1 MAKERRAPSIDTQ
14 SLMYIPGRARG
25 ADLGTL
31 ILLGTDAE
39 RGVAVVEL
47 HDPERF
53 NTMGWAFGDDMS
65 RAMSHLSRIG
75 GMIRALTLQAAG
87 STFCAG
93 GNPYDGSSA
102 PASLAASSQAL
113 LASVQVCYLA
123 LLVP

>member
-1 MAKERRAPSIDTQ
+1 MAKVRRAPSIETQ
-14 SLMYIPGRARG
+14 SLMYSPGSARG

-31 ILLGTDAE
+31 IRLSIDAE
-39 RGVAVVEL
+39 TGVAVVEL

-65 RAMSHLSRIG
+65 RAMSHLSQVG
-75 GMIRALTLQAAG
+75 GIRALTLQGAG

-93 GNPYDGSSA
+93 GNPYGSSA

-123 LLVP
+123 PLVP